1 MHLFTVPEE
10 KEVLQIFR
18 DCFLEKLKRIIKGE
32 GGGGGEGG
40 KGEGKGREDREK
52 EGKISLWSND
62 LKELL
67 AQLINWSSFSNNL
80 SFSPPIYF

>member
-10 KEVLQIFR
+10 KGVLQIFR

-40 KGEGKGREDREK
+40 RGRERGGGMGRK
-52 EGKISLWSND
+52 KGKSLCG
-62 LKELL
+62 LMT
-67 AQLINWSSFSNNL
+67 
-80 SFSPPIYF
+80 